1 MEAAGEAIS
10 KMEVH
15 DWNRDKID
23 REVRVPIYRQLK
35 EIIKSKIEKGD
46 FKPGTRIPTEYE
58 LCEIYDISRISVRQ
72 ALTELANEGL
82 LYRRPGQGTFVNH
95 EIRKS
100 VPSIRVMLPENRW
113 VPPLQEAVGLYN
125 QDAEKVKLEVE
136 VLGRPQLRNKILS
149 AVGKGV
155 APDLAL
161 VDWAWVTEF
170 ADLRFLKSLD
180 RLDSHWLEEF
190 KTDLFP
196 AFRTNTFYG
205 VQPEASVSVLWY
217 RKDWFLQE
225 GVQPPHTWNELIEV
239 SRHFKRL
246 KRFPLAFVGGTK
258 AGETTTY
265 QLLPFIWAAGGD
277 LLSENRVALDEKA
290 VYAVQFLVDLIHKHK
305 VVSPEVVA
313 FAWDKPA
320 RLFAQGNV
328 ALAVGGSYEKA
339 LIQEVSG
346 WDDAAFR
353 ERVGCIPIPAPSG
366 GSSASVVGGMV
377 YVIFRQSKD
386 AKSVLEILKQVASPE
401 LMRTFCVETGRTP
414 TRVSVVQ
421 TLDPETNW
429 FSYQVSQF
437 LQSARSRPAIPQY
450 AKVSE
455 QFQLMIENALTKRM
469 TPKKAVEEARKI
481 INFLIS

>member
-113 VPPLQEAVGLYN
+113 VPPLQKAVGLYN

-190 KTDLFP
+190 KADLFP

-225 GVQPPHTWNELIEV
+225 GAQPPRTWNELIEV

-246 KRFPLAFVGGTK
+246 KRFPLAFVGSTK
-258 AGETTTY
+258 AGR
-265 QLLPFIWAAGGD
+265 QLHISCFPLFGQLVEIFCLRIGWHWTRKLYMPCNFLWILFISTKW
-277 LLSENRVALDEKA
+277 
-290 VYAVQFLVDLIHKHK
+290 
-305 VVSPEVVA
+305 
-313 FAWDKPA
+313 
-320 RLFAQGNV
+320 
-328 ALAVGGSYEKA
+328 
-339 LIQEVSG
+339 
-346 WDDAAFR
+346 
-353 ERVGCIPIPAPSG
+353 
-366 GSSASVVGGMV
+366 
-377 YVIFRQSKD
+377 
-386 AKSVLEILKQVASPE
+386 
-401 LMRTFCVETGRTP
+401 
-414 TRVSVVQ
+414 
-421 TLDPETNW
+421 
-429 FSYQVSQF
+429 F
-437 LQSARSRPAIPQY
+437 LQRLSRLRGTSLPGFSH
-450 AKVSE
+450 KEMWHLLLGEV
-455 QFQLMIENALTKRM
+455 M
-469 TPKKAVEEARKI
+469 RK
-481 INFLIS
+481 L